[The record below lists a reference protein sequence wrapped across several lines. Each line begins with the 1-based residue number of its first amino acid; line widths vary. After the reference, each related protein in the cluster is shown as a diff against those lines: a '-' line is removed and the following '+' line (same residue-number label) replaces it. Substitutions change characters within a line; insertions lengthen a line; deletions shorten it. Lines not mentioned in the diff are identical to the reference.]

1 MAAALYHQLQRVEL
15 CFSKRAAFS
24 NRKTLFFTATRTYTG
39 SMQMLEGWKQRLGL
53 GQPGLAMAG
62 KKNPWGSPGSDD
74 GGDDPVGDDGGSGG
88 PPRGEDGPRNP
99 WLPGGGSSNGSG
111 DNGKRR
117 SASIEDIFKNRGP
130 EGPRRRGGGPGGPNF
145 RLPERPGGKSWLP
158 VIIAVVVLV
167 FVLFSSIHMVEPREQ
182 GVVKTLGSYSRTL
195 EPGLRITAPWPIETV
210 DIEDVQGVRAVNIP
224 ASNQRAKLILTGDQ
238 NLVDLSYTVRWN
250 INDLADFKFELN
262 DPIETVNEVAE
273 AAMRASVAEKTLDET
288 FTGQGRAEIQQRV
301 RIRMQET
308 LDAYGAGI
316 NVLGVEIAKADPP
329 SEVVDAFRDVSV
341 AEQNADAARN
351 EARGYAQ
358 QTLSRAEGEAEAFD
372 KVYEQ
377 YRLAPTVTRQR
388 LYYETMERVL
398 AQTDKTVLE
407 ADGVTPYLPLP
418 ELKRRS
424 QASQQAA
431 PLNNGQ

>member
-1 MAAALYHQLQRVEL
+1 
-15 CFSKRAAFS
+15 
-24 NRKTLFFTATRTYTG
+24 
-39 SMQMLEGWKQRLGL
+39 MQMFDGL
-53 GQPGLAMAG
+53 KRRFGMVGSGAGEGLAMAG
-62 KKNPWGSPGSDD
+62 KNNPWGNAGA
-74 GGDDPVGDDGGSGG
+74 GAGDDGDGDGGGGGGDRGGDNGDSGG
-88 PPRGEDGPRNP
+88 AKGEGPRNP
-99 WLPGGGSSNGSG
+99 WLPGGGGGGGDGSG
-111 DNGKRR
+111 NGKRR

-145 RLPERPGGKSWLP
+145 RMPQRPGGKSWGP
-158 VIIAVVVLV
+158 VIAVVVIGAFL
-167 FVLFSSIHMVEPREQ
+167 LLSSVHLVEPREQ

-195 EPGLRITAPWPIETV
+195 DPGLHFTLPYPIESV
-210 DIEDVQGVRAVNIP
+210 DKEDVQGVRAVDIP

-250 INDLADFKFELN
+250 IKDLADFKFELA

-301 RIRMQET
+301 RLRMQET

-316 NVLGVEIAKADPP
+316 DVLGVEIAKADPP
-329 SEVVDAFRDVSV
+329 GEVVDAFRDVSV

-377 YRLAPTVTRQR
+377 YRLAPEVTRQR

-398 AQTDKTVLE
+398 AQTDKTVVE
-407 ADGVTPYLPLP
+407 ADNVTPYLPLP
-418 ELKRRS
+418 ELQRRS
-424 QASQQAA
+424 RQQA
-431 PLNNGQ
+431 PVGQ